1 MTFLVLLRAI
11 VSIVP
16 MCLGPEI
23 PPTVLLTIDCGY
35 AFDGACCTEA
45 FWNRFARE

>member
-1 MTFLVLLRAI
+1 MAFLALLR
-11 VSIVP
+11 SIVALLP

-23 PPTVLLTIDCGY
+23 PPTVLLTLDCGY

-45 FWNRFARE
+45 FWSRIGR